1 MNEFLNPLSRLRI
14 GRSQRLIRTLVI
26 TTVGL
31 VLLYSALFVVIMDH
45 EGQQGRD
52 FLEGLYWTLV
62 TMSTLGYGDITFD
75 GLIGRIFSVV
85 VLLSGVVIL
94 LLLLPFVS
102 IQLLFIPWLERRE
115 ASRAPRELGPQHSGH
130 LVVTGY
136 GPVEEALIRRAARN
150 GMHSVLLVD
159 SVERA
164 LELDDAGH
172 GVMVGRIDDPET
184 YRRARVEHAALVAAT
199 RSDTTNTNTVFT
211 VREISP
217 DVGLVATAVNSS
229 SVDILQLAGADN
241 VIELGTLLGRIVAQR
256 VLAPDSRC
264 HVLGTFGKLQIA
276 EFAVKD
282 TPLSSGSVGES
293 AIRSRVGVTVVGV
306 LDRGRFEIATAD
318 TTLAPTS
325 RLIVVGTMRQ
335 LDAFD
340 REYSVALGGRQQ
352 VIVIGGGKVGRA
364 VAQELLAAGVDYC
377 VVERRTDRVTD
388 DGHHVLGDAA
398 ELHVLDQAG
407 IHRAQSVVVTTHD
420 DDVNVFLTLYCRR
433 LRPDIEIISRANLDR
448 NVSTLYRAGADTVL
462 SYASAGATAIWNETG
477 GDPTVLV
484 ADGIDVVCSV
494 VTPSLIGRTLAE
506 LRLRSTTGITVIG
519 VIRGEN
525 AFSDPDPQ
533 SPLQPGDRLLLLG
546 DEQSHIRFRSSFDR

>member
-1 MNEFLNPLSRLRI
+1 MNDFLTPLSRFRPA
-14 GRSQRLIRTLVI
+14 RSQRLIRKLVVA
-26 TTVGL
+26 TVGL
-31 VLLYSALFVVIMDH
+31 VLLYSALFVVIMDL
-45 EGQQGRD
+45 EGQDGRD

-62 TMSTLGYGDITFD
+62 TMSTLGYGDITFE
-75 GLIGRIFSVV
+75 GLIGRIFTVV

-94 LLLLPFVS
+94 LLLLPFLS

-115 ASRAPRELGPQHSGH
+115 ASRAPRELGPQYNGH

-150 GMHSVLLVD
+150 GMRSVLLVD
-159 SVERA
+159 TVERA

-184 YRRARVEHAALVAAT
+184 YRRAHVERAALVAAT

-211 VREISP
+211 VREIAP
-217 DVGLVATAVNSS
+217 DVAVVATAVNSS

-241 VIELGTLLGRIVAQR
+241 VIELGTLLGRVVAQR

-264 HVLGTFGKLQIA
+264 HILGTFGLLQIA

-282 TPLSSGSVGES
+282 TPLSGGSIGES
-293 AIRSRVGVTVVGV
+293 AIRTRVGVTVVGV

-325 RLIVVGTMRQ
+325 RLIVVGTMGQ

-377 VVERRTDRVTD
+377 VVERRTDRFVD

-433 LRPDIEIISRANLDR
+433 LRPDIEIIARANLDR

-484 ADGIDVVCSV
+484 ADGIDVVCS
-494 VTPSLIGRTLAE
+494 SLPPALTGRTLAE
-506 LRLRSTTGITVIG
+506 LRLRNTTSITVIG
-519 VIRGEN
+519 VIRGDE
-525 AFSDPDPQ
+525 AFADPDAQ
-533 SPLQPGDRLLLLG
+533 TPLQHGDRLLLLG
-546 DEQSHIRFRSSFDR
+546 DEGSHIRFRTKFDR